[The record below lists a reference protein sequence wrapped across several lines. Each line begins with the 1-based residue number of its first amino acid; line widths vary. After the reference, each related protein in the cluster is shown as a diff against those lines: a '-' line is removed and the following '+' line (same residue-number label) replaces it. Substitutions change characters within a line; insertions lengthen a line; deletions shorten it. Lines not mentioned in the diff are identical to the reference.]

1 MTNILNPF
9 PNTNVLDAKVN
20 VVDTTVFRRT
30 NARRVERATRP
41 MPGGK
46 THMAIG
52 VGVGLGLGAL
62 LPSELNLLWKLGA
75 TVALATVGAL
85 APDLDIADN
94 ELEELGRSEGR
105 QAARRLWRRRRRYGL
120 AGDIIMTLGGMIV
133 WTVGEIV
140 SRALEVVAWSIQ
152 RVTTHRGLTH
162 SLLALVFVFVVSVG
176 LSVFATATRNA
187 WWGVAFT
194 IGWLSHLLA
203 DGLTFSG
210 LRLLQPFSEERFWFA
225 PRALRFRVG
234 TWPDAMI
241 GAVAP
246 IIGFL
251 VLLIGHGL
259 LNVLADAMGG

>member
-1 MTNILNPF
+1 
-9 PNTNVLDAKVN
+9 
-20 VVDTTVFRRT
+20 
-30 NARRVERATRP
+30 

-75 TVALATVGAL
+75 TVALTTVGAL

-105 QAARRLWRRRRRYGL
+105 RSARRLWRRRRHYGFV
-120 AGDIIMTLGGMIV
+120 GDVLLTLGGMIV

-162 SLLALVFVFVVSVG
+162 SLLALVFVLVASVG
-176 LSVFATATRNA
+176 LSTLLTATRNT

-194 IGWLSHLLA
+194 VGWLSHLLA
-203 DGLTFSG
+203 DGMTFSG
-210 LRLLQPFSEERFWFA
+210 LRLLHPFSEERFWFV
-225 PRALRFRVG
+225 PRGLRFRVG
-234 TWPDAMI
+234 TWPDGLI

-246 IIGFL
+246 VIGFV

-259 LNVLADAMGG
+259 FDVLADAMGG